1 MSHGPLICGSVI
13 VSTTLPL
20 LSRTIKHPACAV
32 SAMPSEVGKLPT
44 ITQPLRSTTKAVVRP
59 TPPGHGP
66 GSVVGSI
73 CANRLKFPVGEI
85 CTMVVPVPWKVL
97 LALKLLIRMEPL
109 FSRPMVLGT
118 ANTPYGLMSPLL
130 GTVDETALTVDNLA
144 FNLS

>member
-1 MSHGPLICGSVI
+1 
-13 VSTTLPL
+13 
-20 LSRTIKHPACAV
+20 
-32 SAMPSEVGKLPT
+32 
-44 ITQPLRSTTKAVVRP
+44 
-59 TPPGHGP
+59 
-66 GSVVGSI
+66 
-73 CANRLKFPVGEI
+73 
-85 CTMVVPVPWKVL
+85 MVVPVPWKLL